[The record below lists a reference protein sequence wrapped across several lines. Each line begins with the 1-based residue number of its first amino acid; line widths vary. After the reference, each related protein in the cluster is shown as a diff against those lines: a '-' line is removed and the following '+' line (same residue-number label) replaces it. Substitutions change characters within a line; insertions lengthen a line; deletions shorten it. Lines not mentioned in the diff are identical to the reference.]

1 MKKIILNEILNEEYN
16 TKTQSSIFLR
26 CGFPTL
32 QSHIHI
38 KIGIRKEW

>member
-16 TKTQSSIFLR
+16 KKTQSSIFLR
-26 CGFPTL
+26 RGFDIAVPL
-32 QSHIHI
+32 HV